1 MKHLITILFLFFCS
15 LSVEA
20 QYTLST
26 PKEIDVIAVDEQV
39 VFTFYHIKENG
50 VPLYTK
56 LKKCAFHFY
65 EIGKNGKQ
73 GYLDIR
79 TFKEYFFNYKK

>member
-50 VPLYTK
+50 VPPLHQA
-56 LKKCAFHFY
+56 KKM
-65 EIGKNGKQ
+65 
-73 GYLDIR
+73 YLS
-79 TFKEYFFNYKK
+79 FL